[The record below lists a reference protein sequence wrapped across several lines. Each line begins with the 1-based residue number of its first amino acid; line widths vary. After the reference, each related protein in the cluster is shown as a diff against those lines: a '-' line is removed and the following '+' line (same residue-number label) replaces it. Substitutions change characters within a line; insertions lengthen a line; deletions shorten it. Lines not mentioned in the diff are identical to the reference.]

1 VKRLVV
7 AVGLAVLLVAL
18 VLPARAP
25 EAEGAPPGAAAFAWS
40 RDAYWASLEARFAAL
55 LTDDCAVIE
64 PAARREQGELEA
76 LLARLGRE
84 QVDPGS
90 VLLDSLERRFFEI
103 APAAAACPAL
113 AAGYARLQASLRET
127 VKDLSRGWSMRD
139 PATRARLY
147 GALYGARAAVEE
159 VILHHPAEAPAMA
172 VGRPEPSETPGVTV
186 QGVEI
191 HSGDML
197 VSRGGYPTSA
207 LIARGNDYPG
217 NFSHVA
223 LVHVDSLTGQAS
235 TIEAHIER
243 GVSVSTA
250 EEYLRDKK
258 LRIMV
263 LRLRRDVPALRADPL
278 LPHRAATRALER
290 ARSEHVP
297 YDFTMDYTDA
307 SRLFCSEV
315 ASSVYRDLGVTLW
328 TGLSTIS
335 APGLRRWLA
344 SFGVRHF
351 ETQEPSDLEYDPN
364 LVVVAEWRDPASLAA
379 DHLDNAVV
387 DAMLEGAERG
397 DDLTF
402 AWYRL
407 PLARLAKAYS
417 WVMLRMGR
425 TGPIPEG
432 MSAAAALR
440 NQEFSARQR
449 RLAARV
455 TARAEEHIRS
465 RGYPPPYWT
474 LLQFAREAQSSVLS
488 PQGEVRTED

>member
-1 VKRLVV
+1 VKRSKV
-7 AVGLAVLLVAL
+7 AALGLGALLVAL
-18 VLPARAP
+18 ILPSRVPEP
-25 EAEGAPPGAAAFAWS
+25 EAAPAGAAAFKWS
-40 RDAYWASLEARFAAL
+40 RDAYWASLEERFAVL
-55 LTDDCAVIE
+55 RTGDCATIE
-64 PAARREQGELEA
+64 PAARREHAGLDSLVE
-76 LLARLGRE
+76 RLRRGSVPPE
-84 QVDPGS
+84 S
-90 VLLDSLERRFFEI
+90 VLLDSLERRFFDL
-103 APAAAACPAL
+103 APAAAACPGL
-113 AAGYARLQASLRET
+113 VAGYARQQAALRET
-127 VKDLSRGWSMRD
+127 VKDLSRGWNMD
-139 PATRARLY
+139 DAATRARLY
-147 GALYGARAAVEE
+147 GALYGSRAAVEE
-159 VILHHPAEAPAMA
+159 AMLHHPGQAPALSA
-172 VGRPEPSETPGVTV
+172 GRREPSATPGVTV
-186 QGVEI
+186 QGVEV
-191 HSGDML
+191 HSGDIL

-223 LVHVDSLTGQAS
+223 LVHVDSVTGHAA

-243 GVSVSTA
+243 GVSISTA
-250 EEYLRDKK
+250 DEYLSDKK

-263 LRLRRDVPALRADPL
+263 LRLRRDLPALSADPL
-278 LPHRAATRALER
+278 LPHRAAARALER

-297 YDFTMDYTDA
+297 YDFTMDYTDS

-402 AWYRL
+402 PWYRL

-417 WVMLRMGR
+417 WAMMRVGR
-425 TGPIPEG
+425 AGPIPEG

-440 NQEFSARQR
+440 NQEFSSRQR
-449 RLAARV
+449 RIAAAV
-455 TARAEEHIRS
+455 TARASDHRREQ
-465 RGYPPPYWT
+465 GYPAPYWT
-474 LLQFAREAQSSVLS
+474 LLRFAREAS
-488 PQGEVRTED
+488 RTEV

>member
-1 VKRLVV
+1 VRRLT
-7 AVGLAVLLVAL
+7 LAVLGAGVVLIAL
-18 VLPARAP
+18 AVPSRVPDVEAAPADA
-25 EAEGAPPGAAAFAWS
+25 GAFTWN
-40 RDAYWASLEARFAAL
+40 RDAYWTSLEARFASL
-55 LTDDCAVIE
+55 RNRDCSPLV
-64 PAARREQGELEA
+64 PAAIRAQAGVESLLE
-76 LLARLGRE
+76 RLQRQTVTPE
-84 QVDPGS
+84 S
-90 VLLDSLERRFFEI
+90 VLLDSLERRFFEL
-103 APAAAACPAL
+103 APAAAACREL
-113 AAGYARLQASLRET
+113 VAGYVRLQSRLRET
-127 VKDLSRGWSMRD
+127 VKDLSRGWNMNDAS
-139 PATRARLY
+139 TRARLY
-147 GALYGARAAVEE
+147 GALYGSRAAVEE
-159 VILHHPAEAPAMA
+159 AMLHHPEDGPAVSAGRAERSA
-172 VGRPEPSETPGVTV
+172 TPGVKV
-186 QGVEI
+186 HGVKI

-223 LVHVDSLTGQAS
+223 LVHVDSATGKAS

-243 GVSVSTA
+243 GVSISTA
-250 EEYLRDKK
+250 DEYLRDKK

-263 LRLRRDVPALRADPL
+263 LRLRRDLPELDADPS
-278 LPHRAATRALER
+278 LPHRAAARALER

-297 YDFTMDYTDA
+297 YDFSMDYRDS

-315 ASSVYRDLGVTLW
+315 ASSVYHDLGVTLW

-351 ETQEPSDLEYDPN
+351 ETQEPSDLEYDPK
-364 LVVVAEWRDPASLAA
+364 LVVVAEWRDPTSLAA

-387 DAMLEGAERG
+387 DAMLEGAEQG

-432 MSAAAALR
+432 MSAPAALR

-449 RLAARV
+449 RLAAEV
-455 TARAEEHIRS
+455 ALRAEAHRQGL
-465 RGYPPPYWT
+465 GYPPPFWT
-474 LLQFAREAQSSVLS
+474 LLRFAREAS
-488 PQGEVRTED
+488 R